1 METFYTDGITIITLI
16 TIILGCLCTTK
27 ANAHRFQFAFVSAT
41 SLDYLDCVCK
51 SRGRISQVSFVAFD
65 LLSCLALEG

>member
-27 ANAHRFQFAFVSAT
+27 ANAHRFQFDFVSAT
-41 SLDYLDCVCK
+41 SIVK
-51 SRGRISQVSFVAFD
+51 FNRKQK
-65 LLSCLALEG
+65 